1 MDWDDIRFFLSVA
14 TAGSLSGAARQ
25 LGVNHSTV
33 FRRINNL
40 EQRLGVR
47 LFERHRDGYVPTTA
61 GEEMR
66 LSAERISTEIDALD
80 RRVTGRDL
88 QLHGTVSVTT
98 TDTLAYRFLGPHFA
112 AFRAAYPDVAV
123 DVALDTQFLSL
134 SKRQA
139 DVAIRPTLS
148 PPEPLVGRRIAN
160 IAFAIYGA
168 PAYLALHAV
177 TADLASHT
185 WVGFDESLGHIEA
198 AKWMK
203 ASIPDDRLALRSNNI
218 FGLFGAALGGM
229 GLSVLPCFLGDV
241 EPGLQRLPGLP
252 QEVRSELWLL
262 THADL
267 RRTARIRAFL
277 DFMADSLKTDRDVLE
292 GRASSA

>member
-1 MDWDDIRFFLSVA
+1 MDWDDIRFFLAVA
-14 TAGSLSGAARQ
+14 TAGSLSGAARD
-25 LGVNHSTV
+25 LAVNHSTV

-40 EQRLGVR
+40 EGRLGVR
-47 LFERHRDGYVPTTA
+47 LFERHRDGYVPTMA

-66 LSAERISTEIDALD
+66 LSAERMRAEVETLD

-88 QLHGTVSVTT
+88 QLSGSITVTT
-98 TDTLAYRFLGPHFA
+98 TDTLAHRYLGPHFA
-112 AFRAAYPDVAV
+112 AFHAAYPDVKV

-148 PPEPLVGRRIAN
+148 PPEGLVGRRIAD
-160 IAFAIYGA
+160 IAFAIYAA
-168 PAYLALHAV
+168 PAYLALHSE
-177 TADLASHT
+177 TADLTSHT
-185 WVGFDESLGHIEA
+185 WLGFDESLGHVEA
-198 AKWMK
+198 AKWIN
-203 ASIPDDRLALRSNNI
+203 ATIPDDRLALRSNNL

-229 GLSVLPCFLGDV
+229 GLTILPCFLGDV
-241 EPGLQRLPGLP
+241 EPGLERFGGLP
-252 QEVRSELWLL
+252 DDVRSELWLL

-277 DFMADSLKTDRDVLE
+277 DFMAQSMIDSRKILE
-292 GRASSA
+292 GRMAVV